1 MSAQDKHTLIKLS
14 DSQAAVADLA
24 DDLRGRKVKDEEGND
39 IGRVV
44 DLLLDDHE
52 RKVRFLLVDH
62 GGFLGFGRTR
72 SFLPVDAITEITEHD
87 VHINHS
93 RDHVAQ
99 APAYHPDLVFD
110 RDYHNAVYS
119 HYGYKAY
126 WQPGYAYPEL
136 PHYF

>member
-14 DSQAAVADLA
+14 ESQGAVADLA

-39 IGRVV
+39 IGTVV
-44 DLLLDDHE
+44 DLLLDVRD

-62 GGFLGFGRTR
+62 GGFLGFVRKR

-87 VHINHS
+87 VRINHS
-93 RDHVAQ
+93 RDHVVQ
-99 APAYHPDLVFD
+99 SPPYHPDLTFD
-110 RDYHNAVYS
+110 RDYHNAVYG

-126 WQPGYAYPEL
+126 WQPDYLYPVL
-136 PHYF
+136 PHSF